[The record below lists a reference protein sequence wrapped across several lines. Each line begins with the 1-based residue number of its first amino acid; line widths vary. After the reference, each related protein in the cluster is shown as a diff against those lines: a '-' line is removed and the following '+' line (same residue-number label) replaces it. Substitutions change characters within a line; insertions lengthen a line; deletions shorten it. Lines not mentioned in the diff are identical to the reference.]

1 MEVVNKNGA
10 SINYE
15 AAVALM
21 DDEIREELHA
31 ELAPCTEQEFF
42 SAYEAAHAEKFGE
55 EWELSKEN
63 PCW

>member
-42 SAYEAAHAEKFGE
+42 SAYEIAHAKKYGV
-55 EWELSKEN
+55 EWEISKEN